1 MKKQGL
7 ILAVCAC
14 FGGSSQAG
22 TLDAIK
28 DAGVVLLAEK
38 EMDDEK
44 KKCEDNPDVTKM
56 ACDNFSQKTWDKLK
70 AETDEVLN
78 GASNAINSLNA
89 SKFYFSLGKEDLTI
103 EAPNGFEMEQRQNVG
118 RIGYQIDEDWAVE
131 FEMAKVNEAHDF
143 NHGKAAFYTWSDQS
157 IWVKKSFMT
166 EERFQPFARVGI
178 VQMKEKGSQA
188 DIDLSPFHP
197 DGSDEY
203 NVAGWNWESKD
214 TNIAFGVGAEFAVN
228 EMFGIRWDTSWA
240 QRDNTDLQGN
250 RIGGSDKHIKTGLT
264 GVYRF

>member
-14 FGGSSQAG
+14 FGGSAQGG

-38 EMDDEK
+38 DMDDGKSKYAKMKEK
-44 KKCEDNPDVTKM
+44 MKMNPL
-56 ACDNFSQKTWDKLK
+56 Q
-70 AETDEVLN
+70 
-78 GASNAINSLNA
+78 G
-89 SKFYFSLGKEDLTI
+89 KFYFSLGKEDLTI
-103 EAPNGFEMEQRQNVG
+103 EAPNGFEMQERQNVG

-131 FEMAKVNEAHDF
+131 FEMAKVNDAHDF
-143 NHGKAAFYTWSDQS
+143 NHNVAAFYTWSDQS

-166 EERFQPFARVGI
+166 EERFKPFARVG
-178 VQMKEKGSQA
+178 VVRMKEYGSQA